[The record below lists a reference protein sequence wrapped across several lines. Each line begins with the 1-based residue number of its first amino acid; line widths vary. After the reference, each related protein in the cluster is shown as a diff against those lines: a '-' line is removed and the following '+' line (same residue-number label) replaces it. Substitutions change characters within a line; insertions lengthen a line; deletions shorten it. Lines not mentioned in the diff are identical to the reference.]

1 MSVVWDLHVIIVSQ
15 KQFIFGS
22 PEETIK
28 SCNIGQID
36 DVRKPVSYGELSTR
50 RDWTKNAGKTLFSR
64 EKSENG
70 KSPFYFSHIISEFSP
85 FRPFHVFH
93 VIIRT

>member
-1 MSVVWDLHVIIVSQ
+1 MSVVWDLHVIIVSR

-50 RDWTKNAGKTLFSR
+50 TDWTKNAGKTLFP
-64 EKSENG
+64 G
-70 KSPFYFSHIISEFSP
+70 KKVRMVRAPST
-85 FRPFHVFH
+85 FH
-93 VIIRT
+93 T

>member
-50 RDWTKNAGKTLFSR
+50 RDWTKNAGKTLFP
-64 EKSENG
+64 G
-70 KSPFYFSHIISEFSP
+70 KKVRMVRSPST
-85 FRPFHVFH
+85 FH
-93 VIIRT
+93 T